1 MTSGNV
7 DPNQFIITRKR
18 KRYKFAKF
26 YNSPL
31 CYEKDEWQRLAEKPP
46 VAVVELGAGTALFL
60 VEMAARRPEVQFAAV
75 DVKGDRLQTGAYE
88 AMARGLTN
96 IVFIRARAD
105 QLHELFTAGSLQQ
118 LWLTFA
124 DPFPKRRSA
133 GRRMTHPHFLRQYAA
148 LLAETGDGLLIKHDN
163 LPFFAWSL
171 EQLVAEKWRLQE
183 LSFDLH
189 DSKLPDEY
197 KILTTYEQRWL
208 HEGLHTKFVRALPP
222 QEI

>member
-31 CYEKDEWQRLAEKPP
+31 CYEKDEWQQLAEKPP

-105 QLHELFTAGSLQQ
+105 QLHELFAAGSLQQ

-133 GRRMTHPHFLRQYAA
+133 GRRMTHPHFCGSMQRYSLR
-148 LLAETGDGLLIKHDN
+148 
-163 LPFFAWSL
+163 
-171 EQLVAEKWRLQE
+171 LVMG
-183 LSFDLH
+183 
-189 DSKLPDEY
+189 Y
-197 KILTTYEQRWL
+197 
-208 HEGLHTKFVRALPP
+208 
-222 QEI
+222 